1 MTWTPDRLSQLA
13 TGYWHSAALLA
24 GVELGIFDALND
36 GPRTPDALAE
46 AVGAQP
52 ALVVSLL
59 DALVSIGLLSR
70 LEVGEYAIAP
80 SATAVLK
87 RSSPTCMLDALRYNV
102 DLYRH
107 WGKLAEVV
115 RTGVPAAPQ
124 QKQLGNDD
132 AMTRRFVRG
141 MESKARAFAPA
152 IAPLIHLDTEKTLLD
167 VGSGPG
173 TVSRMLAERRADLH
187 VTLLDLPG
195 VLNVAKEINAA
206 SPVASRLNYHPANY
220 RTDPLPA
227 DFDAVLYAGALHQ
240 ESLESAM
247 ALCRSFHRALRPRG
261 RLFVVDLMLN
271 DDRTQPTF
279 SALFQLT
286 MILLNPASRVFSTGE
301 LTSLLEQTGF
311 EHVAV
316 REAPS
321 SPYRLVEARRRD

>member
-24 GVELGIFDALND
+24 GVELGIFDALNE
-36 GPRTPDALAE
+36 GPRRALSIAT

-52 ALVVSLL
+52 ALVVELL

-70 LEVGEYAIAP
+70 IDEGEYTIAP
-80 SATAVLK
+80 AAAGLLK

-115 RTGVPAAPQ
+115 RTGEAAASQ
-124 QKQLGNDD
+124 QKQLGNDE
-132 AMTRRFVRG
+132 ATTRRFVLG

-152 IAPLIHLDTEKTLLD
+152 IAPLIHLDTEHTLLD

-173 TVSRMLAERRADLH
+173 TVSRLLAERRADLH

-195 VLNVAKEINAA
+195 VLNVAREINAA
-206 SPVASRLNYHPANY
+206 SPVAERLSYHPANY
-220 RTDPLPA
+220 RTDALPT

-240 ESLESAM
+240 ESLDTAL
-247 ALCRSFHRALRPRG
+247 ALCKSFHRALRPHG

-286 MILLNPASRVFSTGE
+286 MMLLNPSARVFSTGE
-301 LTSLLEQTGF
+301 LTDLLEQTGF
-311 EHVAV
+311 EQVSI
-316 REAPS
+316 REAAS